1 VEIALPDLAEAQ
13 HKAVRALAYGLH
25 ISPYV
30 IAENLPGKVVPL
42 SFDQQKQFALEAL
55 RFSDGSTWKEI
66 SAGKGKVFWSSW
78 QRDSIPRWLCT
89 GTFSRPSRSSPF
101 RPAIA
106 ASVQRSHLLHGIAG
120 FCPLYPGIGERRGH
134 AG

>member
-25 ISPYV
+25 IFPDV

-66 SAGKGKVFWSSW
+66 SAGKGKVFWSSYSAGLAEGLDPAVALYGYVLEALKIKPISTCN
-78 QRDSIPRWLCT
+78 RR
-89 GTFSRPSRSSPF
+89 F
-101 RPAIA
+101 RPAFSFTPRNCRIL
-106 ASVQRSHLLHGIAG
+106 SFISWN
-120 FCPLYPGIGERRGH
+120 RRT
-134 AG
+134 